1 MSAFAARQL
10 VIPADPGHIKV
21 PPPSAQTIRKYPEI
35 SDTLLDI
42 TMSPHTVKCLPFEA
56 AYPNKLRKISSFI
69 STAVARITGFTTCDQ
84 LLTFLEIDL

>member
-56 AYPNKLRKISSFI
+56 AYPNKLRKNIQFH
-69 STAVARITGFTTCDQ
+69 FQQ
-84 LLTFLEIDL
+84 LLQELLDSQPIVDIP